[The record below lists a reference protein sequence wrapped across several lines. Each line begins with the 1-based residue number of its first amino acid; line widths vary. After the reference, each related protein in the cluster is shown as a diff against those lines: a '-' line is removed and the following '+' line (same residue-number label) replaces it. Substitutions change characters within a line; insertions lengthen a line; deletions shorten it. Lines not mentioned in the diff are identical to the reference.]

1 MANLIHSCGWQR
13 VTGKPHLAYPLL
25 VKEFLANF
33 NHAIEEPEAAIAND
47 IEPIPADFDMTQ
59 VTQFLYGRA
68 DAWPLAGPKFLHN
81 QLTESLP
88 IFHIFVCHNIDPTSH
103 RKDFKESRA
112 QFLYYLASGH
122 RIDLGD
128 HIFRFIIDLAS
139 QCASG
144 RSPMFSCLI
153 SALCLVDGVPLLPH
167 KEPESPEPPIT
178 KRTLENPVARRAVDN
193 PAPIPAAETDRLLRQ
208 IFTQLSEQGRVL
220 NSIQCTQLA
229 MQCTVDHMRIEMDSL
244 KESNNTLRG
253 EQRTINYT
261 YDDVNHR
268 MFQFAR
274 RMDDIYTN
282 ISQPSA
288 PSAPHHGSTPDDPSD
303 HPRPSSPHLPPGST

>member
-1 MANLIHSCGWQR
+1 MQKHIWAERKVILTDFPYSEMAKLIYSCGWQR
-13 VTGKPHLAYPLL
+13 VAGKPHLAYPLL
-25 VKEFLANF
+25 VKEFLVNF
-33 NHAIEEPEAAIAND
+33 NHAIEEPKVDHRYTTWVRGKWIKFSPAVIANYYGLTTND

-59 VTQFLYGRA
+59 R
-68 DAWPLAGPKFLHN
+68 PLP
-81 QLTESLP
+81 
-88 IFHIFVCHNIDPTSH
+88 
-103 RKDFKESRA
+103 SR
-112 QFLYYLASGH
+112 
-122 RIDLGD
+122 
-128 HIFRFIIDLAS
+128 
-139 QCASG
+139 
-144 RSPMFSCLI
+144 RS
-153 SALCLVDGVPLLPH
+153 AH
-167 KEPESPEPPIT
+167 EEPGSPEPPIT
-178 KRTLENPVARRAVDN
+178 KRTLKNPVARRAADN

-220 NSIQCTQLA
+220 HSIQRTQLA
-229 MQCTVDHMRIEMDSL
+229 MQRTVDYMRIEMDSL

-274 RMDDIYTN
+274 RMDDIYTI

-303 HPRPSSPHLPPGST
+303 HPRPSSLHLPLGST